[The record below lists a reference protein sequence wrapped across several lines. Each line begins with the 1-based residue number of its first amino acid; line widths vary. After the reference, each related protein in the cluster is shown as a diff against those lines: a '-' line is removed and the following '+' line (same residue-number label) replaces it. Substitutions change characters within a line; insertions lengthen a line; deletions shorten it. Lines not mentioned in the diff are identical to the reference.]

1 MGLKENIAAAF
12 IKNLQPTQT
21 GENFNFDDKAIDKID
36 VLAEDLTDAIIT
48 FIQSQTF
55 TVTKL
60 KMTSVGTTVM
70 TPVGPGTVVGADG
83 TPSKIFLEMKSSE
96 MTGVEECVSTTNPL
110 GAVES
115 NVSKVVLKTIA
126 PGTDKEPV

>member
-1 MGLKENIAAAF
+1 MGLKEDIAAAF

-36 VLAEDLTDAIIT
+36 ILAEDLTDAIIT

-96 MTGVEECVSTTNPL
+96 EGVATTNPL

-115 NVSKVVLKTIA
+115 NVSKVVLKNFFA
-126 PGTDKEPV
+126 S

>member
-1 MGLKENIAAAF
+1 MGLKEDIAAAF

-36 VLAEDLTDAIIT
+36 ILAEDLTDAIIT

-60 KMTSVGTTVM
+60 KMTSVGNTT
-70 TPVGPGTVVGADG
+70 TPAVPGTPGLIVGADG
-83 TPSKIFLEMKSSE
+83 VPGKMFVE
-96 MTGVEECVSTTNPL
+96 MTGVEEGVATTNPL

-126 PGTDKEPV
+126 PGTDREPV

>member
-1 MGLKENIAAAF
+1 MGLKEDIAAAF

-21 GENFNFDDKAIDKID
+21 GENFNFDDKAINKID

-96 MTGVEECVSTTNPL
+96 EGVATTNPL

-115 NVSKVVLKTIA
+115 NVSKVVLKTAFLFEI
-126 PGTDKEPV
+126 V

>member
-12 IKNLQPTQT
+12 IKNLQPTET

-36 VLAEDLTDAIIT
+36 VLSEDLTDAIIA

-55 TVTKL
+55 TITDL
-60 KMTSVGTTVM
+60 KMTSVGITVM

-96 MTGVEECVSTTNPL
+96 EGVATTNPL

-115 NVSKVVLKTIA
+115 NVSKVVLKTITS
-126 PGTDKEPV
+126 GTDKEPV